1 MLGHWKHT
9 PVRQLLSFTLS
20 CCLIAGC
27 APAGGPEGS
36 PPAEAPEASAPEETA
51 SQPLATPTV
60 LQPVADATVDASAPA
75 TNFGTTTTLLVDQAA
90 TAYES
95 FLRFDL
101 ASVTA
106 PIQRA
111 TLRLYVID
119 PSPDGPQLFLTDTGW
134 TETGITWNQK
144 PARVGTAV
152 GDLGAVTVNTW
163 VEYDV
168 TAQVRGRSS
177 IGFALIPMSQDGVDF
192 SSRTGAQSPQLVI
205 VPEDVVSTGCGDQT
219 CSAGEACTT
228 CPSDCGVCTA
238 TGLDLWVPRPHNPA
252 FTTPGGSFSTEVR
265 GPNTLSPTGFAA
277 ALRNELRSWPATVTA
292 ATYGPIHHG
301 KENGWRL
308 TVGTPAGLPPEL
320 FDVEVVHATGPGT
333 KSERSLQVVKSFE
346 EPFYILHISDQHVGD
361 VTATKP
367 NGATNPGNGSQD
379 AMKWAAPIFNV
390 INPRFVLIT
399 GDNNQIYYGQD
410 SWGGMD
416 LSIRRLKMWREGLK
430 GWRVATAST
439 TGNHDVGYQSYVSS
453 AEWRPVYE
461 REIGQRVYSFRMGSF
476 YVMSNELTYR
486 DYTDWARADFQS
498 TFTDP
503 GVKYR
508 LVAQHYPDAWIDVAD
523 ATYPANLLLVGHN
536 HTTTVLGTTPFPKLS
551 VGSAQNYYTSAF
563 FNFER
568 TGTGGWQTPQASNH
582 GTGKNVF
589 TLFGDWGAPKV
600 SLTFDR
606 ANDGTQTTNVA
617 RVANALPLNF
627 HSGRVKFVMAR
638 GRYALAGA
646 TVEAQYDVP
655 GNKTAVLG
663 KVNIPASGSAA
674 VTITPAP

>member
-1 MLGHWKHT
+1 MHGRRKRSA
-9 PVRQLLSFTLS
+9 VRPFLSFTLS
-20 CCLIAGC
+20 CWLAGC
-27 APAGGPEGS
+27 APA
-36 PPAEAPEASAPEETA
+36 EAPEPIAPADEA
-51 SQPLATPTV
+51 SQQLASTTV

-75 TNFGTTTTLLVDQAA
+75 TNFGTTPTLLVDQAA
-90 TAYES
+90 VAYES

-101 ASVTA
+101 GGVTA
-106 PIQRA
+106 PVQQA
-111 TLRLYVID
+111 TLRLYVVD
-119 PSPDGPQLFLTDTGW
+119 PSPDGPQLFLTDSGW
-134 TETGITWNQK
+134 TETGITWNAR
-144 PARVGTAV
+144 PARIGSAV
-152 GDLGAVTVNTW
+152 GDLGAVTANTW

-168 TAQVRGRSS
+168 TAQVRGQSS

-192 SSRTGAQSPQLVI
+192 SSRSGAQPPQLVI
-205 VPEDVVSTGCGDQT
+205 VTETATTSCGDQT
-219 CSAGEACTT
+219 CGTGESCTG
-228 CPSDCGVCTA
+228 CPADCGVCA
-238 TGLDLWVPRPHNPA
+238 AGSLDLWVPRPHNPA
-252 FTTPGGSFSTEVR
+252 FTTPGGTFSAEVR
-265 GPNTLSPTGFAA
+265 GPSTLSSTGFAA

-308 TVGTPAGLPPEL
+308 TLAAPADLPPEL
-320 FDVEVVHATGPGT
+320 FDVEIVHATGPGT
-333 KSERSLQVVKSFE
+333 KSERSLQTVKSFE

-390 INPRFVLIT
+390 INPRFVVIT
-399 GDNNQIYYGQD
+399 GDNNQIYYGAE

-416 LSIRRLKMWREGLK
+416 LSTRRLKMWREGLK

-439 TGNHDVGYQSYVSS
+439 TGNHDVGYTSYISS

-476 YVMSNELTYR
+476 YVMSNELTYQEYTPWAQQ
-486 DYTDWARADFQS
+486 DYQA
-498 TFTDP
+498 TFSDP
-503 GVKYR
+503 TVKYR
-508 LVAQHYPDAWIDVAD
+508 LVAQHYPDAWIDVAT
-523 ATYPANLLLVGHN
+523 ATHPANLLLVGHN
-536 HTTTVLGTTPFPKLS
+536 HSTTVLGTTPFPKLS
-551 VGSAQNYYTSAF
+551 VGSAQDYYQSAF

-568 TGTGGWQTPQASNH
+568 TATGGWQTPQASNH

-589 TLFGDWGAPKV
+589 KLFGDWGAPKV
-600 SLTFDR
+600 ALTFDR
-606 ANDGTQTTNVA
+606 ANDGTQTTNVG

-638 GRYALAGA
+638 GRYALSGG

-655 GNKTAVLG
+655 GNKTAVLAR
-663 KVNIPASGSAA
+663 VNIPASGNAA
-674 VTITPAP
+674 VTITPVP